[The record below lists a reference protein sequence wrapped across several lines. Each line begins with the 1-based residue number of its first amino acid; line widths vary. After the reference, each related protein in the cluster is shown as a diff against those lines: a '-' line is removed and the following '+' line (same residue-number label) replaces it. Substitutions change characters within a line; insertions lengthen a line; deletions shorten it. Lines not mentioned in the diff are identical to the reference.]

1 MHMKTVSGVGRGSSL
16 NLRKDSAFL
25 LFCLAI
31 QEKYHGV
38 LIDDSGQ
45 TSTRCLVAVKTA
57 SGILGMFN
65 RAKEKKNVSL
75 PASTYFAFTLTFEF
89 LNSSRPFSLLF
100 PRWYR
105 STKTSEKSNRDG
117 LRIGRM
123 DEFSAEKE
131 VGGEQKKRAVLYP

>member
-1 MHMKTVSGVGRGSSL
+1 MKTVSGVGRGSSL

-25 LFCLAI
+25 LFYLAI
-31 QEKYHGV
+31 QEKDHGL
-38 LIDDSGQ
+38 LIGDSGQ

-65 RAKEKKNVSL
+65 EAKKNNVSP

-105 STKTSEKSNRDG
+105 STKTSSEKSNRDG